1 MSKKTEEFIDKYIV
15 GKDDWLLKHKDVIA
29 KLLDDYETEQLTI
42 RAVVDMRCPYCQSED
57 IIWHGKNDNCHCNTC
72 EKRGCIIL

>member
-29 KLLDDYETEQLTI
+29 KLLDDYEAEQLTI
-42 RAVVDMRCPYCQSED
+42 PAIGNMKRAGLRSANLSNRYSDDTIDVVVIEY
-57 IIWHGKNDNCHCNTC
+57 T
-72 EKRGCIIL
+72 